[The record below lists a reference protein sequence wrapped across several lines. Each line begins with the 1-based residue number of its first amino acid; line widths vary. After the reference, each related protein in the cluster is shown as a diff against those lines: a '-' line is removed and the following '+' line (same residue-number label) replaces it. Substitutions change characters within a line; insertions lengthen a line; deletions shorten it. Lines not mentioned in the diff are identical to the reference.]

1 MTNGDAGAVLVGA
14 SSWSARTLVHD
25 SSWYPHRTM
34 RAADRAAYYAKRFRL
49 VELEGTAR
57 FPPTPELA
65 RQWANRTPEGFV
77 FDVQAWSLLTGAA
90 TFPESLWPDL
100 QDEVRPE
107 ARDRPRLYASHLSAD
122 AMDEAWV
129 RFAHALEPLRSS
141 RRLGAVILRYPSWLK
156 PGATA
161 ATRMED
167 ARTRLAGL
175 RLAVELPNPR
185 WLEDAARD
193 STLSL
198 LEDLGVALV
207 CVDGA
212 AGPGV
217 VAGTSDLAVVRLPG
231 RGAEHQAAYRYS
243 PADLASWAEPVRSLA
258 AGADE
263 VHVLFANTYRDLA
276 VVNAAEFD
284 RLLSDPDRPRDR

>member
-1 MTNGDAGAVLVGA
+1 MTNGGAGTVLVGA

-25 SSWYPHRTM
+25 SGWYPRRTM
-34 RAADRAAYYAKRFRL
+34 RAADRIAYYANRFRL
-49 VELEGTAR
+49 VELDVTAR

-65 RQWANRTPEGFV
+65 RQWAERTPEGFV
-77 FDVQAWSLLTGAA
+77 FDLQAWSLLTGAA

-107 ARDRPRLYASHLSAD
+107 ARDRPRLYAAHLSAD
-122 AMDEAWV
+122 GMDEAWV

-141 RRLGAVILRYPSWLK
+141 GRLGAVILRYPWWLK

-161 ATRMED
+161 ANLLGD
-167 ARTRLAGL
+167 ARARLRGL

-185 WLEDAARD
+185 WLNDAERD

-198 LEDLGVALV
+198 LEDLGLALV

-212 AGPGV
+212 AGSGV
-217 VAGTSDLAVVRLPG
+217 LAATSDLAVVRLAG
-231 RGAEHQAAYRYS
+231 RGTEDRAAYRYS
-243 PADLASWAEPVRSLA
+243 SAELASWVERVRSLA

-284 RLLSDPDRPRDR
+284 QLIHGAPGD